1 MIYYSTAQSRRLI
14 LSSLTL
20 PRRRLKLDGV
30 CHRHRVRPVLAVT
43 GVVGDAAPAAGRRA
57 QHEQQ
62 QGEDDGDEQP
72 QEVERRLVVFLAA
85 AQLAHAILALLQS
98 SVGWMGMVKEARE
111 GGRERGQLRA
121 VWNFFLFGFV
131 AVWG

>member
-1 MIYYSTAQSRRLI
+1 
-14 LSSLTL
+14 
-20 PRRRLKLDGV
+20 V

-57 QHEQQ
+57 QHEQE

-85 AQLAHAILALLQS
+85 AQLAHATS
-98 SVGWMGMVKEARE
+98 CCKARWDGEGGE
-111 GGRERGQLRA
+111 GGRGG
-121 VWNFFLFGFV
+121 N
-131 AVWG
+131 